1 MYNEEKMQE
10 LKNFADDIRVQT
22 MEQLA
27 ARGFGHLG
35 GSMSIVEILA
45 VLYGNEMKYDS
56 KNPKWEERD
65 WLVCSKG
72 HAGPSVYSAL
82 ALKGFFPIEEL
93 KTLNQPH
100 TNLPS
105 HCDRNKTPGI
115 DMTTGSLGQG
125 LSVATGIAMGHK
137 MHGKNNYV
145 YVITGDGEM
154 QEGQNWEAIMLA
166 AQHETDHL
174 ILFLDSNK
182 VQLDGAVHELNNLE
196 SFEAKFEA
204 FNWDVYRVDGHDMD
218 ALAEAIH
225 SAKQVTGKP
234 HVIICDT
241 VKGKGIVWA
250 EGQFN
255 HHIEVS
261 REAADTAIAA
271 IRIN

>member
-1 MYNEEKMQE
+1 MYSEKKLQE
-10 LKNFADDIRVQT
+10 LTDFSNEIRIQT

-45 VLYGNEMKYDS
+45 VLYGDEMKYDP
-56 KNPKWEERD
+56 KNPKWDGRD
-65 WLVCSKG
+65 WLICSKG
-72 HAGPSVYSAL
+72 HAGPAVYSAL
-82 ALKGFFPIEEL
+82 ALKGFFPVEEL

-125 LSVATGIAMGHK
+125 LSVALGIAMGHK
-137 MHGKNNYV
+137 LHGKNNRV
-145 YVITGDGEM
+145 FVITGDGEM

-166 AQHETDHL
+166 AQRGADNL
-174 ILFLDSNK
+174 ILLLDSNK
-182 VQLDGAVHELNNLE
+182 VQLDGPVHMLNNLE
-196 SFEAKFEA
+196 SYDAKFAA
-204 FNWDVYRVDGHDMD
+204 FNWDVQRVDGHNLNELHD
-218 ALAEAIH
+218 AIEKASVCE
-225 SAKQVTGKP
+225 GKP

-261 REAADTAIAA
+261 REAADAAIAA
-271 IRIN
+271 IKAQ